1 MSRTSITAVTLAA
14 LMAAGG
20 VASADLSRGVIANYR
35 GQLVITKDEL
45 PEGKTDRDTISKIN
59 AVRLKS
65 LEGAKNDD
73 VVFWH
78 FHYTAFLSKTGSS
91 TLKLEFLKED
101 GKTLAADQ
109 RLEGVDTKSSVLTGD
124 ISINEDEGLA
134 AGKTYTVQ
142 LLTANNA
149 VVAKA
154 TLQMVGGGGGGKK

>member
-1 MSRTSITAVTLAA
+1 MSRTSITAVALAA
-14 LMAAGG
+14 FMAAGG
-20 VASADLSRGVIANYR
+20 VASADLSRGVISNYR

-45 PEGKTDRDTISKIN
+45 PEGKSDKDTITKIN
-59 AVRLKS
+59 GVRLKT

-101 GKTLAADQ
+101 GKLAANQ
-109 RLEGVDTKSSVLTGD
+109 RLEGVDTKSSALTGD
-124 ISINEDEGLA
+124 ISINEDDGLN
-134 AGKTYTVQ
+134 AGKTYTVE
-142 LLTANNA
+142 LLTENNA

-154 TLQMVGGGGGGKK
+154 TLQMLGAGK

>member
-1 MSRTSITAVTLAA
+1 MSRTSMTAVALAA
-14 LMAAGG
+14 FMAAGG
-20 VASADLSRGVIANYR
+20 VASADLSRGVISTYR
-35 GQLVITKDEL
+35 GQLVISKDEL
-45 PEGKTDRDTISKIN
+45 PEGKTDKDTVTKIN
-59 AVRLKS
+59 GVRLKS

-109 RLEGVDTKSSVLTGD
+109 RLEGVDAKSSVLSGD

-142 LLTANNA
+142 LITANNA

-154 TLQMVGGGGGGKK
+154 TLQMVAGGK